1 MKFQSPEPIQAH
13 FQPPQESVAVYRIG
27 KDLICSVFCVERS
40 LPVPVT
46 AAESPSYGA
55 WNSTHPRHTNFWLG
69 LDQNRE
75 PHITVHTKGML

>member
-13 FQPPQESVAVYRIG
+13 FQPLQESVAVYRIG

-55 WNSTHPRHTNFWLG
+55 WNFNRRHNKLC
-69 LDQNRE
+69 LSARLKRCMY
-75 PHITVHTKGML
+75 PSA